1 MTDDRNDVLQE
12 IMIKAMKDH
21 AVGHIAKHKMNV
33 EIYLNNPAGI
43 GEHPDVGGNPR
54 IVEKVVR
61 QLYNRFEVIISDDV
75 STDVALTTARVTSKQ
90 GRAVVDRGNS

>member
-12 IMIKAMKDH
+12 VMIKAMKDH

-43 GEHPDVGGNPR
+43 GEHPDV
-54 IVEKVVR
+54 
-61 QLYNRFEVIISDDV
+61 FEAMETEILEIAKYQDVIDMIDKYF
-75 STDVALTTARVTSKQ
+75 T
-90 GRAVVDRGNS
+90 

>member
-12 IMIKAMKDH
+12 VMIKAMKDH

-43 GEHPDVGGNPR
+43 GEHPDV
-54 IVEKVVR
+54 
-61 QLYNRFEVIISDDV
+61 FEAMETEILEIAKYQDV
-75 STDVALTTARVTSKQ
+75 LDMIDKYFT
-90 GRAVVDRGNS
+90 

>member
-43 GEHPDVGGNPR
+43 GEHPDV
-54 IVEKVVR
+54 
-61 QLYNRFEVIISDDV
+61 FEAMETEILEIAKYQDVIDV
-75 STDVALTTARVTSKQ
+75 IDKYF
-90 GRAVVDRGNS
+90 N